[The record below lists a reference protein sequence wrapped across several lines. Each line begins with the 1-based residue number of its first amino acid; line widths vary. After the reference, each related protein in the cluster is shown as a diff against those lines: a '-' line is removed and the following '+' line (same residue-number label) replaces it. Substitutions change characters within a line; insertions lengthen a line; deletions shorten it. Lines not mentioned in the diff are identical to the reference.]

1 MVRAG
6 GLEPQA
12 FGSGGQR
19 SIHLS
24 YARRRALPDGR
35 TQREPQGSQ
44 RDTKRDRNVKD
55 CPGGCRWR
63 ARQDLNLRPSD
74 P

>member
-19 SIHLS
+19 SVHLS

-35 TQREPQGSQ
+35 TLREPQG
-44 RDTKRDRNVKD
+44 TPNET
-55 CPGGCRWR
+55 
-63 ARQDLNLRPSD
+63 AM
-74 P
+74 